1 MDLRD
6 YIRIARKNWWM
17 AGVAIA
23 LALGV
28 ATLIT
33 VRTPPQYAT
42 SVTFFITTPNNGATD
57 AYQGGLF
64 SQQRVKSYANLLTGD
79 RLARVIAARPGL
91 GLTPAQVRERVTAQA
106 VPETV
111 LLDATVTDGSTDRS
125 MLVAEELA
133 VQFKALVESLET
145 PPGQRTSTVKVEVV
159 AGPQLDEVPVSPRPV
174 RNLAL
179 AAILGLLAGA
189 AGAVLREMLDTTVK
203 NGEALQALASAP
215 VLAGVPFDPDAKDG
229 PLMVSA
235 GGHSARAEALRRL
248 RTNLQYVDV
257 DRPVKTLVVTSPV
270 PGEGK
275 SSTAC
280 GLAVLF
286 AEAGQRVLVIDA
298 DLRRPRIADYLGL
311 EGGVGLTTV
320 LVGKASVDDV
330 LQRYG
335 TDLWVLPSGFLPP
348 NPSELLGSRHMADLL
363 EALRERFDMIIV
375 DCPPLLPVTD
385 AAVVAARA
393 DGALLLTRARKTTS
407 AQVTSAAQALQS
419 VDARLLGCVL
429 NMVSAKGPD
438 AYYYYDEYS
447 SKGSKGSKHSRK
459 QGRDAVPSARI
470 TDLMASG
477 DPNAA
482 DAATGAPFVSARSG
496 RS

>member
-1 MDLRD
+1 VDLRD
-6 YIRIARKNWWM
+6 YIRVVRKSWWM
-17 AGVAIA
+17 VA
-23 LALGV
+23 LALVVACGV

-42 SVTFFITTPNNGATD
+42 STTFFITTPNNGVAD

-79 RLARVIAARPGL
+79 RLAKAIAARPGVD
-91 GLTPAQVRERVTAQA
+91 LTPEEVRERVTAQA

-111 LLDATVTDGSTDRS
+111 LLEATVTDGTTDRS
-125 MLVAEELA
+125 VLVAAELA

-145 PPGQRTSTVKVEVV
+145 PPGQRTPAVKVEVV
-159 AGPQLDEVPVSPRPV
+159 AGPQLHEVPVSPRPV

-179 AAILGLLAGA
+179 AALLGLLTGT
-189 AGAVLREMLDTTVK
+189 AGAVLREVLDTTVK
-203 NGEALQALASAP
+203 NSETLQALASAP
-215 VLAGVPFDPDAKDG
+215 VLAAVPFDLDAKDG
-229 PLMVSA
+229 PLTVA
-235 GGHSARAEALRRL
+235 GANSARAEALRQL
-248 RTNLQYVDV
+248 RTNLQYVDA
-257 DRPVKTLVVTSPV
+257 DRPVKTLVVTSAV

-275 SSTAC
+275 SSTTC

-286 AEAGQRVLVIDA
+286 AEAGQRVLIIDA

-335 TDLWVLPSGFLPP
+335 NELWVLPSGFLPP

-363 EALRERFDMIIV
+363 QALRESFDMIII

-393 DGALLLTRARKTTS
+393 DGALLLSRARKTTN
-407 AQVTSAAQALQS
+407 AQVTTAVHALQS
-419 VDARLLGCVL
+419 VDARVLGCVL
-429 NMVSAKGPD
+429 NMVAAKGPD

-447 SKGSKGSKHSRK
+447 SKGSKGSRH
-459 QGRDAVPSARI
+459 GRAAARDQVPAARI
-470 TDLMASG
+470 TDLLACG
-477 DPNAA
+477 DPHSSS
-482 DAATGAPFVSARSG
+482 AATTEPSVSARSG

>member
-6 YIRIARKNWWM
+6 YIRVARKNWWI
-17 AGVAIA
+17 AVVAVA
-23 LALGV
+23 VALGL

-33 VRTPPQYAT
+33 VQTPPQYAT
-42 SVTFFITTPNNGATD
+42 TTTFFITTPNNGVSD

-79 RLARVIAARPGL
+79 RLAKSIAAQPSL
-91 GLTPAQVRERVTAQA
+91 GLTADEIRGRITAQA

-111 LLDATVTDGSTDRS
+111 LLEATVTDGSTERS
-125 MLVAEELA
+125 ALIAGAVA
-133 VQFKALVESLET
+133 VQFKTLVELLET
-145 PPGQRTSTVKVEVV
+145 PPGQKVSSVKVEVV
-159 AGPQLDEVPVSPRPV
+159 AGPELNEVPVSPRPL

-179 AAILGLLAGA
+179 AALLGLLAGA
-189 AGAVLREMLDTTVK
+189 GGAVLREVLDTTIK
-203 NGEALQALASAP
+203 NGEALQALTAAP
-215 VLAGVPFDPDAKDG
+215 VLAAVPFDSDAKDG
-229 PLMVSA
+229 SLMLTA
-235 GGHSARAEALRRL
+235 GGHSGRAEALRQL
-248 RTNLQYVDV
+248 RTNLQYVDA
-257 DRPVKTLVVTSPV
+257 DRPIKTIVVTSAV
-270 PGEGK
+270 SGEGK
-275 SSTAC
+275 SSTSC

-286 AEAGQRVLVIDA
+286 AEAGQRVLIVDA
-298 DLRRPRIADYLGL
+298 DLRRPRIAEYLGL

-335 TDLWVLPSGFLPP
+335 SDLWVLPSGFLPP

-363 EALRERFDMIIV
+363 DDLQDKFDMIIV

-393 DGALLLTRARKTTS
+393 DGAVLLSRARKTTG
-407 AQVTSAAQALQS
+407 AQVTMAAQALRS

-429 NMVSAKGPD
+429 NMVPAKGPD
-438 AYYYYDEYS
+438 AYYYYDQYS
-447 SKGSKGSKHSRK
+447 SEKPKDSRHNRRED
-459 QGRDAVPSARI
+459 RDPVPTSRI
-470 TDLMASG
+470 DDLMASG
-477 DPNAA
+477 DPIPSAVTTAA
-482 DAATGAPFVSARSG
+482 RSGSARSG

>member
-6 YIRIARKNWWM
+6 YIRVARKNWWI
-17 AGVAIA
+17 AAVAVA
-23 LALGV
+23 VALGL

-42 SVTFFITTPNNGATD
+42 STTFFITTPNNGVSD

-64 SQQRVKSYANLLTGD
+64 SQQRVKSYATLLTGD
-79 RLARVIAARPGL
+79 RLAKSIAAQPGV
-91 GLTPAQVRERVTAQA
+91 GLTADQVRKRITAQA

-111 LLDATVTDGSTDRS
+111 LLRATVTDGSTERS
-125 MLVAEELA
+125 ALIAGALA

-145 PPGQRTSTVKVEVV
+145 PPGRRVSAVKVEVV
-159 AGPQLDEVPVSPRPV
+159 AGPESNGVPVSPKPL

-179 AAILGLLAGA
+179 AAFLGLLAGA
-189 AGAVLREMLDTTVK
+189 AGAVLREMLDTTIK
-203 NGEALQALASAP
+203 NGEALQALTGAP
-215 VLAGVPFDPDAKDG
+215 VLAAVPFDPDAKDG
-229 PLMVSA
+229 SLMLTTS
-235 GGHSARAEALRRL
+235 GHSGRAEALRQL
-248 RTNLQYVDV
+248 RTNLQYVDA
-257 DRPVKTLVVTSPV
+257 DRPIKTIVVTSAV
-270 PGEGK
+270 SGEGK
-275 SSTAC
+275 SSTSC

-286 AEAGQRVLVIDA
+286 AEAGQRVLIIDA
-298 DLRRPRIADYLGL
+298 DLRRPRIAEYLGL

-335 TDLWVLPSGFLPP
+335 SDLWVLPSGFLPP

-363 EALRERFDMIIV
+363 DDLQDKFDMIII

-393 DGALLLTRARKTTS
+393 DGAVLMSRARKTTS
-407 AQVTSAAQALQS
+407 AQVTMAARALQS

-429 NMVSAKGPD
+429 NMVPAKGPD

-447 SKGSKGSKHSRK
+447 SKKPKESKHSRWDD
-459 QGRDAVPSARI
+459 REPAADSRMA
-470 TDLMASG
+470 DLMAGG
-477 DPNAA
+477 DPVLPGETTAVRS
-482 DAATGAPFVSARSG
+482 GSARSG